1 MKKVDIT
8 PAPIVIPSK
17 NIQLP
22 ERKVNPTCYEW
33 RFTDEEKEAIYGI
46 LNRSG
51 AQESSLNDFI
61 FQLEGLC
68 GFKKDL
74 LDQDKK
80 IDIREKR
87 KEVLKRFKDI
97 LKDLRAIERGEMILW
112 PYRTVNLSN
121 DEELEPKEWNS
132 PLSIYNIIQP
142 IEEYI
147 KYLEELLDIPKR
159 PGREPADSDRFIR
172 SIARFYRE
180 YIGEPTAYSGSKS
193 SDGNLFFQ
201 LVQKLLEIVGLLS
214 KDPSRLIRAALKTY
228 KTDPNF

>member
-1 MKKVDIT
+1 MKKIDIT

-97 LKDLRAIERGEMILW
+97 LKDLRAIELGKMILW
-112 PYRTVNLSN
+112 RYHTVDLLH

-132 PLSIYNIIQP
+132 PLRIYDIIQP

-147 KYLEELLDIPKR
+147 KYLEELPEIPKR
-159 PGREPADSDRFIR
+159 HGRDPADSDRFIR
-172 SIARFYRE
+172 SIARMYRT
-180 YIGEPTAYSGSKS
+180 YIGKPTACISSKS
-193 SDGNLFFQ
+193 YDGGLFFQ
-201 LVQKLLEIVGLLS
+201 LVQKVLHILDLPCE
-214 KDPSRLIRAALKTY
+214 DPSRSIRAALK
-228 KTDPNF
+228 KE